1 MDDSETDAARYL
13 ASNEERLAWIMG
25 SSRSGSTW
33 LLRMLSELDEVAG
46 IDDPHL
52 GHHLGVWRPLPL
64 AWATAAERP
73 ELTTL
78 VDVKRDKGDYLFSD
92 LYRDSWMP
100 ALREL
105 VRARFGAQLERQW
118 PATETPTLIVKE
130 PGSHAAE
137 QIFDAFPSSRL
148 VFLLRDGRDV
158 VDSWIDAYQSGSWAL
173 EEGAFAVAS
182 SGRRALVEW
191 LASVWAY
198 RTRAVG
204 EAFGRRPRGSRI
216 LVRYEDLLADTP
228 GELRRICEMLEIE
241 AGDDTV
247 GAIVRRHAFEHVDPA
262 SRGSRR
268 EIRAAEPGA
277 WRRNLTLGE
286 RRAMEEIMGAQ
297 LEAFGYARRV
307 AAA

>member
-13 ASNEERLAWIMG
+13 ASHEECLAWIMG

-33 LLRMLSELDEVAG
+33 LLRMLRELDEVVG

-78 VDVKRDKGDYLFSD
+78 ADVKRDKGDYLFSD

-100 ALREL
+100 ALRDL
-105 VRARFGAQLERQW
+105 VRARFGAQLDQQW

-137 QIFDAFPSSRL
+137 QIFDAFPRSRL
-148 VFLLRDGRDV
+148 IFLLRDGRDV

-173 EEGAFAVAS
+173 EEGAFAVAP

-228 GELRRICEMLEIE
+228 GELRRICEMLDIE
-241 AGDDTV
+241 AGDEALAT
-247 GAIVRRHAFEHVDPA
+247 IVRRHAFEHVDPA

-286 RRAMEEIMGAQ
+286 RRAMEEIMGPQ
-297 LEAFGYARRV
+297 LAAFGYAPRVV
-307 AAA
+307 AA

>member
-1 MDDSETDAARYL
+1 MDAPATDAAHYL

-33 LLRMLSELDEVAG
+33 LLRMLRELEGVAG

-78 VDVKRDKGDYLFSD
+78 AEVKRDKGDYLFSER
-92 LYRDSWMP
+92 YRDSWMP
-100 ALREL
+100 ALRDL
-105 VRARFGAQLERQW
+105 VRTRFGAQLEREW
-118 PATETPTLIVKE
+118 PGTKTPTLIVKE
-130 PGSHAAE
+130 PGSHAAG

-148 VFLLRDGRDV
+148 IFLLRDGRDV
-158 VDSWIDAYQSGSWAL
+158 VDSWLDAYQSGSWAM
-173 EEGAFAVAS
+173 EEGAFAVAPN
-182 SGRRALVEW
+182 GRRALVEW
-191 LASVWAY
+191 LASVWDY
-198 RTRAVG
+198 RTRVVS
-204 EAFGRRPRGSRI
+204 EAFARRPARSRI
-216 LVRYEDLLADTP
+216 LVRYEDLLGDTTS
-228 GELRRICEMLEIE
+228 ELGRICAMLEVE
-241 AGDDTV
+241 APEPTL
-247 GAIVRRHAFEHVDPA
+247 AEIVRRHAFEHVDPA

-277 WRRNLTLGE
+277 WRRNLTHGE

-297 LEAFGYARRV
+297 LEAFGYPRR
-307 AAA
+307 AAAA

>member
-13 ASNEERLAWIMG
+13 ASHEECLAWIMG

-33 LLRMLSELDEVAG
+33 LLRMLRELDEVVG

-78 VDVKRDKGDYLFSD
+78 ADVKRDKGDDLFSD

-100 ALREL
+100 ALRDL
-105 VRARFGAQLERQW
+105 VRARFGAQLDQQW

-137 QIFDAFPSSRL
+137 QIFDAFPRSRL

-173 EEGAFAVAS
+173 EEGAFAVAP

-228 GELRRICEMLEIE
+228 GELRRICEMLDIE
-241 AGDDTV
+241 AGDEALATIV
-247 GAIVRRHAFEHVDPA
+247 GRHAFEHVDPA

-286 RRAMEEIMGAQ
+286 RRAMEEIMGPQ
-297 LEAFGYARRV
+297 LAAFGYAPRVV
-307 AAA
+307 AA

>member
-1 MDDSETDAARYL
+1 MDAAQYL
-13 ASNEERLAWIMG
+13 ASNEDRLAWIMG

-33 LLRMLSELDEVAG
+33 LLRMLSELDEVAA

-78 VDVKRDKGDYLFSD
+78 AEVKRDKDGYLFSD
-92 LYRDSWMP
+92 RYRDSWLP

-105 VRARFGAQLERQW
+105 VRARFGAQLDREW
-118 PATETPTLIVKE
+118 PATEAPTLIVKE

-158 VDSWIDAYQSGSWAL
+158 VDSWLDAYQSGSWAL
-173 EEGAFAVAS
+173 EEGAYAAAPE
-182 SGRRALVEW
+182 GRRALVEW

-198 RTRAVG
+198 RTRAVS
-204 EAFGRRPRGSRI
+204 EAFGRRAERSRV
-216 LVRYEDLLADTP
+216 LVRYEDLLADTA

-241 AGDDTV
+241 ADDQPLA
-247 GAIVRRHAFEHVDPA
+247 AIVGRHAFARVDPA
-262 SRGSRR
+262 SKGSRH

-277 WRRNLTLGE
+277 WRSNLSPEEGRAIE
-286 RRAMEEIMGAQ
+286 RIMGAQ
-297 LEAFGYARRV
+297 LAAFGYPPL
-307 AAA
+307 AAAA